1 MEKGEPMRR
10 ITVRSVKK
18 NPPDLSKLGRALIDV
33 AAAEAEAQAEHTE
46 AEKRSDATPLRC
58 EDAS

>member
-33 AAAEAEAQAEHTE
+33 AAAEAEAQAEPAE